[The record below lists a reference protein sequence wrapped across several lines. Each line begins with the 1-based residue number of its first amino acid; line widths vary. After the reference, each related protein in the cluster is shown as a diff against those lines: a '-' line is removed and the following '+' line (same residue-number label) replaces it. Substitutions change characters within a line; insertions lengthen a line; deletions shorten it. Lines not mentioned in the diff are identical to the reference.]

1 MEERREDNNEVSL
14 DKKTID
20 VLVANI
26 IPTSKYFEA
35 RFDHLQSQI
44 DIIWKDVNDVKS
56 ELKEFE
62 KRVDSRFTELK
73 SDIDKRFEQVDKR
86 FEQVDKRFEEVN
98 KRFEQ
103 VDRRFEQI
111 DKRFEQIELK
121 FDKLIERIDTRID
134 AGMRENRNFTLK
146 LFTFAMTFSA
156 ISVIALI
163 GRVLRLF

>member
-1 MEERREDNNEVSL
+1 MEERREDNNEISL

-73 SDIDKRFEQVDKR
+73 SDM
-86 FEQVDKRFEEVN
+86 DKRFEEVN

>member
-1 MEERREDNNEVSL
+1 MEERREDNNEISL

-73 SDIDKRFEQVDKR
+73 SDM
-86 FEQVDKRFEEVN
+86 DKRFEEVN

-103 VDRRFEQI
+103 VDKRFEQI

-156 ISVIALI
+156 ISIIALI